1 MTVYLSNIALI
12 FLWALLLLLIRPNH
26 TKKAVYC
33 GLVCLQWVLISGL
46 RHVTVGPD
54 TPGYRR
60 QFYQIASESWSARFE
75 MFKTVYIDGEGKD
88 AGYSLLVKIFQIF
101 STNYQVFL
109 LFVALL
115 FMVSMSVWIYQ
126 NSSMPCM
133 SFLIY
138 SVLFYSFFSIT
149 GIRQTIATAL
159 VIFVG
164 YRFVK
169 ERKLLP
175 FLVIALIAFTIHKS
189 SIIFIPY
196 YFIANINITPRYVSV
211 VAVIA
216 AAIVSFGKQIYE
228 PVAEFLG
235 FGEGMIENDYGGAE
249 TFTFLML
256 SVCVVSFVL
265 YPWIHKNRTDAKF
278 LYNAIFLTTVTTLL
292 VYQNQSFMRIQQYY
306 SLFIMLMIPE
316 IIKVF
321 GKKNAVTILIYF
333 VLTASML
340 LLFVRNHP
348 YYLFFWQ

>member
-1 MTVYLSNIALI
+1 MAVYLSNIALI
-12 FLWALLLLLIRPNH
+12 LLWALLLLLIRPNN
-26 TKKAVYC
+26 TKKAAYC

-54 TPGYRR
+54 TLGYRR
-60 QFYQIASESWSARFE
+60 QFYQIAAESWGDRFA

-88 AGYSLLVKIFQIF
+88 AGYYLLVKIFQIF

-115 FMVSMSVWIYQ
+115 FMVGMSVWIYR

-159 VIFVG
+159 VIFIG

-169 ERKLLP
+169 ERRLLP
-175 FLVIALIAFTIHKS
+175 FLAIALVAFTIHKS
-189 SIIFIPY
+189 SVIFIPY
-196 YFIANINITPRYVSV
+196 YFIANFNITPRYVSV

-216 AAIVSFGKQIYE
+216 AIIVSFGKQIYG

-235 FGEGMIENDYGGAE
+235 FSEGMIENEYGGAE

-256 SVCVVSFVL
+256 SVCIASFVL
-265 YPWIHKNRTDAKF
+265 YPWIRKNRTDAKF
-278 LYNAIFLTTVTTLL
+278 LYNAIFLTTITTLL

-321 GKKNAVTILIYF
+321 GKKSVVTMLVYF
-333 VLTASML
+333 MIAASML

-348 YYLFFWQ
+348 YYRFFWQ